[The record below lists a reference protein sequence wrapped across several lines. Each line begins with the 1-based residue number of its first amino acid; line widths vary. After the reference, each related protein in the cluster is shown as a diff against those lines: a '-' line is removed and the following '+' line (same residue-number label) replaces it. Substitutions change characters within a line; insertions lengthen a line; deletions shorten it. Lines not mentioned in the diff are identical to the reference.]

1 MPQPQIRWSQR
12 RVFFLCNILCYFCSS
27 WFSFFTSG
35 PSFLSSCLP
44 VFIPS
49 SLPFIPNKKQGKE
62 TAVKVSAKLRALC
75 KPKVLCTICLVSVV
89 SSEGGWEGCML
100 SICHA
105 CIWQNIRPLGCCCLF
120 MFFNLSPRPWKDF
133 LLTWKTERWKGYV
146 IFISSHAATT
156 RDHGLKS
163 APWNHC
169 SLHPPLPRSL
179 WLSVLSGTNLHSE
192 AGARELHIFPLTSP
206 RSFLPLDS
214 AREAWEAHRD
224 PCFVVRMLLGNL
236 CAAHFLNSWHLGLTE
251 AGSLPPE
258 NMGIFQSY
266 TK

>member
-1 MPQPQIRWSQR
+1 MCFCYVTSCATSAVPD
-12 RVFFLCNILCYFCSS
+12 FL
-27 WFSFFTSG
+27 
-35 PSFLSSCLP
+35 FLHQVLPSCLP
-44 VFIPS
+44 AFLFS
-49 SLPFIPNKKQGKE
+49 YLPAFPLFLIRNKVRKQLWRCLRSWEHCANLRCFAPYVWCLLWARKGDGK
-62 TAVKVSAKLRALC
+62 AVCSASAIHASGKILGLLVVVVYLC
-75 KPKVLCTICLVSVV
+75 
-89 SSEGGWEGCML
+89 
-100 SICHA
+100 
-105 CIWQNIRPLGCCCLF
+105 
-120 MFFNLSPRPWKDF
+120 FFNLSPRPWKDF

-169 SLHPPLPRSL
+169 SLHSPLPRSL

-258 NMGIFQSY
+258 SMGIFQSY